1 MTLDTTMNKQR
12 TPFAQHRD
20 VTMQVGAISHLFN
33 RTGGGV
39 KLVVPQL
46 LRSTRQ
52 VIAMIQIASLL
63 ISQSNSKDRPQLE
76 IWFILGVR
84 RLRKGGHGHEP
95 VLAAIGNVR
104 SNQKISY
111 FFLIAPF

>member
-1 MTLDTTMNKQR
+1 MSRCGSEPLR
-12 TPFAQHRD
+12 TSST
-20 VTMQVGAISHLFN
+20 V
-33 RTGGGV
+33 TGGGV

-76 IWFILGVR
+76 IRFILGVR
-84 RLRKGGHGHEP
+84 CLRMGGHGHEP
-95 VLAAIGNVR
+95 VLAR
-104 SNQKISY
+104 SEEHTSELQSHSDIVCRLLLEKNT
-111 FFLIAPF
+111 PP

>member
-1 MTLDTTMNKQR
+1 MSRCRSEPLATSST
-12 TPFAQHRD
+12 
-20 VTMQVGAISHLFN
+20 V
-33 RTGGGV
+33 TGGGV

-63 ISQSNSKDRPQLE
+63 ISQSNSKDRRQLE
-76 IWFILGVR
+76 IRFILGVR

-95 VLAAIGNVR
+95 VLAAIGSVR
-104 SNQKISY
+104 HSNKIAY
-111 FFLIAPF
+111 LLLIAPSWHSELMMHL